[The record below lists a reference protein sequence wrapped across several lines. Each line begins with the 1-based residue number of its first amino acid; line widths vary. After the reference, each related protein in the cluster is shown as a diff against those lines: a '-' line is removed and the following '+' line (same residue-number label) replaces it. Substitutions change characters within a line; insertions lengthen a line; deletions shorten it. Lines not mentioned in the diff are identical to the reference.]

1 MGVGIR
7 WTPHFPPAWLGRV
20 SSSSPPQKMLL
31 LLPTAPHRCSH
42 RPWSWTL
49 RCRPAAKTLPSGTLC
64 KSVAGGGHP
73 ALPPLPLVPG
83 HAHGGWGGPSPADQ
97 CSQCPAQLVLPTRR
111 CTPASKP
118 SASLLRPGAAKHPRG
133 GRCPL
138 HRPPLPLLPPRSF
151 MTNQYMPGEA
161 SQLLPGGPSPEPRD
175 EEMPE
180 LAPFTPMDAPL
191 QSSPRW

>member
-1 MGVGIR
+1 MGVGTR
-7 WTPHFPPAWLGRV
+7 WTPNFPPAWLGRV

-83 HAHGGWGGPSPADQ
+83 HAHGGWGGP
-97 CSQCPAQLVLPTRR
+97 VLTS
-111 CTPASKP
+111 AP
-118 SASLLRPGAAKHPRG
+118 SALPNWCCPRG
-133 GRCPL
+133 DAL
-138 HRPPLPLLPPRSF
+138 QPPNQALLSCVLGLPS
-151 MTNQYMPGEA
+151 TPGEGGA
-161 SQLLPGGPSPEPRD
+161 PSIGPLSPFCPPQELYDQPVHARGGLPAAARRP
-175 EEMPE
+175 
-180 LAPFTPMDAPL
+180 LARAAG
-191 QSSPRW
+191 